1 MRVFYKLLDSV
12 LINKTSIVGLG
23 LCLYMGRRFSRNIT
37 ELEQNTQE
45 KKLFD
50 PLKAKAQIEV
60 YKEIYSMDDSTAG
73 TSIDEKTGERKDTAL
88 KIL

>member
-1 MRVFYKLLDSV
+1 M
-12 LINKTSIVGLG
+12 INKASIVGLG
-23 LCLYMGRRFSRNIT
+23 LCVWVGRRFNRNIH
-37 ELEQNTQE
+37 ELEANTQE

-60 YKEIYSMDDSTAG
+60 YKEIYNMDDDKSNKE
-73 TSIDEKTGERKDTAL
+73 EKKDTAL